1 MLARGA
7 ALEPDLELRREALGE
22 LQQALTQDEIR
33 QALSRAGSQAPDG
46 TTLEVSTERAFSVV
60 LPDDDGQEQLW
71 SGSIDRL
78 VVARRD
84 DRVVWAEVLDY
95 KTDRVRDERLQ
106 QRVEFYRPQLE
117 KYARVVAAQTGL
129 AIEEISVRLVF
140 LSAAR
145 VVNL

>member
-1 MLARGA
+1 
-7 ALEPDLELRREALGE
+7 
-22 LQQALTQDEIR
+22 
-33 QALSRAGSQAPDG
+33 
-46 TTLEVSTERAFSVV
+46 V

-95 KTDRVRDERLQ
+95 KTDRVRDERPQ